1 MSVAVFIQCS
11 EAKQVSELKKFLK
24 SYGAKGLDNTECKDN
39 TWPDELIKCI
49 KHLDICW
56 KDETVAEADANDVL
70 TSVAS
75 LFIQL
80 PPTKLVDAV
89 HLLCEKLLDFT
100 GENTRRHKSKLF
112 PLNLLFC
119 GLNPKSH
126 PRYEIYL
133 ALIECA
139 EKLGVLNQV
148 ITDPKKVASWL
159 TECNCTV
166 EEYQK
171 VWQRLYDAHM
181 TLGENRKAIEAMIYL
196 LSTYDETTA
205 IHARKN
211 AIKCIISVL
220 QDPSLL
226 SHDQLYTLKPVQY
239 LEGEPVHDFF
249 KIFVSGDLN
258 TFKKFLAKHPN
269 FLNQN
274 NLNEEA
280 CIHKLRLLTLMQLS
294 ENLSELSYSE
304 AAAHLNLEIEEVE
317 PFIIEAVRQRAV
329 ACKLDQVQKKILIT
343 GAFPRTFGRP
353 QWINLHD
360 TLIQWRSHLGT
371 VQSSLSMMVQNKVQ

>member
-11 EAKQVSELKKFLK
+11 EAKQ

-56 KDETVAEADANDVL
+56 KDETVAEAGKIYV
-70 TSVAS
+70 
-75 LFIQL
+75 
-80 PPTKLVDAV
+80 
-89 HLLCEKLLDFT
+89 
-100 GENTRRHKSKLF
+100 
-112 PLNLLFC
+112 LNLLFC

-148 ITDPKKVASWL
+148 ITDPKK
-159 TECNCTV
+159 
-166 EEYQK
+166 
-171 VWQRLYDAHM
+171 
-181 TLGENRKAIEAMIYL
+181 
-196 LSTYDETTA
+196 
-205 IHARKN
+205 
-211 AIKCIISVL
+211 
-220 QDPSLL
+220 
-226 SHDQLYTLKPVQY
+226 
-239 LEGEPVHDFF
+239 FF